1 MTIKS
6 RKRLH
11 GKRRRKSSLKQRISD
26 TNPYGNIPVPVI
38 TKPNTSNTPSTTTSA
53 PTSVNSDADKL
64 ADLAKGSIK
73 KQIIKKVGGK
83 VPVVKNAL
91 RRYGSKALGKLGGL
105 AGFMLDA
112 LPAGKGSTTQD
123 YKYGDLTN
131 QEDELR
137 DALANIRKK
146 NNN

>member
-38 TKPNTSNTPSTTTSA
+38 TKPSTSTSTSNNA
-53 PTSVNSDADKL
+53 KVDIEKL
-64 ADLAKGSIK
+64 KDFSKDQIK
-73 KQIIKKVGGK
+73 KQ
-83 VPVVKNAL
+83 VVKKAVS
-91 RRYGSKALGKLGGL
+91 RAPGIVKKYGGRIVNKLGGVASL
-105 AGFMLDA
+105 MLDA
-112 LPAGKGSTTQD
+112 LPAGEGSTTMD
-123 YKYGDLTN
+123 YKYDDLFKNSESFQNKEIKDT
-131 QEDELR
+131 
-137 DALANIRKK
+137 LANIRKK

>member
-123 YKYGDLTN
+123 YKYGDLTK